1 MKRLLLNRQ
10 RFMLGISTIFK
21 WVQLLKKSS
30 VFLFLMVMLN
40 SFFAVAQN
48 ADTLVQPVVVQ
59 MDTTL
64 KVIDTSFIKSNTTLS
79 RLQSWI
85 TTGQKITKNDFELL
99 RPHQS
104 SVLVF
109 LWIVVALF
117 LFVVIRLLYKR
128 DFQELFQ
135 SLMNKQ
141 LATQINRNKGT
152 SMSNFSLML
161 LLIAVVNLSVM
172 TMYTLLYF
180 YGEMNHYTIQFFIKL
195 IFLFTFFLGL
205 KVLVVNTLGFLFEE
219 EEAAES
225 YVNDFM
231 MIVKVLGIAVFP
243 TVLMI
248 YVASKRDAYMFVYLF
263 LVIVILNVL
272 VFVWRGLST
281 SIQMM
286 YKSVYHFLL
295 YVCTVEILSVFL
307 LIKLLTKIAS

>member
-21 WVQLLKKSS
+21 WVQLLKRSS
-30 VFLFLMVMLN
+30 VFLFLMVMFN

-59 MDTTL
+59 IDTTP
-64 KVIDTSFIKSNTTLS
+64 KVIDTSFIQTNATLS

-85 TTGQKITKNDFELL
+85 TSGQKITKNDFELL

-117 LFVVIRLLYKR
+117 LFVIIRLLYKR

-248 YVASKRDAYMFVYLF
+248 YVASKSDAYMFVYLF

-272 VFVWRGLST
+272 IFVWRGLST

>member
-1 MKRLLLNRQ
+1 MAPPPVETKVSLS
-10 RFMLGISTIFK
+10 STP
-21 WVQLLKKSS
+21 S
-30 VFLFLMVMLN
+30 
-40 SFFAVAQN
+40 
-48 ADTLVQPVVVQ
+48 LV
-59 MDTTL
+59 
-64 KVIDTSFIKSNTTLS
+64 
-79 RLQSWI
+79 
-85 TTGQKITKNDFELL
+85 TKLAES
-99 RPHQS
+99 PPPT
-104 SVLVF
+104 
-109 LWIVVALF
+109 IVVALF
-117 LFVVIRLLYKR
+117 LFVIIRLLYNR

-195 IFLFTFFLGL
+195 IFLFTFFLVL

-219 EEAAES
+219 EEAAEG

-248 YVASKRDAYMFVYLF
+248 YVASQSDTYIFVYLF

-272 VFVWRGLST
+272 IFVWRGLFT

>member
-1 MKRLLLNRQ
+1 
-10 RFMLGISTIFK
+10 
-21 WVQLLKKSS
+21 
-30 VFLFLMVMLN
+30 
-40 SFFAVAQN
+40 VAQN
-48 ADTLVQPVVVQ
+48 ADTLVQPVVAQ
-59 MDTTL
+59 IDTTP
-64 KVIDTSFIKSNTTLS
+64 KVIDTSFIQSNATLS
-79 RLQSWI
+79 GLQSWI
-85 TTGQKITKNDFELL
+85 TSGHKITKNDFELL

-117 LFVVIRLLYKR
+117 LFVIIRLLYKR

-219 EEAAES
+219 EETAES

-231 MIVKVLGIAVFP
+231 LIVKVLGIAVFP

-248 YVASKRDAYMFVYLF
+248 YVASKSDAYMFVYLF

-272 VFVWRGLST
+272 IFVWRGLST

-295 YVCTVEILSVFL
+295 YVCTVEVLSVFL

>member
-1 MKRLLLNRQ
+1 
-10 RFMLGISTIFK
+10 MLGISTIFK
-21 WVQLLKKSS
+21 RVQWLRQSS
-30 VFLFLMVMLN
+30 VFLFLVVMLN
-40 SFFAVAQN
+40 SFFTVAQN
-48 ADTLVQPVVVQ
+48 ADTLVQPVVAQ
-59 MDTTL
+59 IDTTP
-64 KVIDTSFIKSNTTLS
+64 KVIDTSFIQSNATLS
-79 RLQSWI
+79 GLQSWI
-85 TTGQKITKNDFELL
+85 TSGHKITKNDFELL

-117 LFVVIRLLYKR
+117 LFVIIRLLYKR

-219 EEAAES
+219 EETAES

-231 MIVKVLGIAVFP
+231 LIVKVLGIAVFP

-248 YVASKRDAYMFVYLF
+248 YVASKSDAYMFVYLF

-272 VFVWRGLST
+272 IFVWRGLST

-295 YVCTVEILSVFL
+295 YVCTVEVLSVFL

>member
-1 MKRLLLNRQ
+1 MKRLLLNHQ

-21 WVQLLKKSS
+21 RVQWLRQSS
-30 VFLFLMVMLN
+30 VFLFLVVMLN
-40 SFFAVAQN
+40 SFFTVAQN
-48 ADTLVQPVVVQ
+48 ADTLVQPVVAQ
-59 MDTTL
+59 IDTTP
-64 KVIDTSFIKSNTTLS
+64 KVIDTSFIQSNATLS
-79 RLQSWI
+79 GLQSWI
-85 TTGQKITKNDFELL
+85 TSGHKITKNDFELL

-117 LFVVIRLLYKR
+117 LFVIIRLLYKR

-248 YVASKRDAYMFVYLF
+248 YVASKSDAYMFVYLF

-272 VFVWRGLST
+272 IFVWRGLST

>member
-21 WVQLLKKSS
+21 WVQLLKRSS
-30 VFLFLMVMLN
+30 VFLFLMVMFN

-59 MDTTL
+59 IDTTP
-64 KVIDTSFIKSNTTLS
+64 KVIDTSFIQSNETLS

-85 TTGQKITKNDFELL
+85 TSGQKITKNDFELL

-117 LFVVIRLLYKR
+117 LFVIIRLLYKR

-195 IFLFTFFLGL
+195 IFLFTFFLVL

-219 EEAAES
+219 EEAAEG

-248 YVASKRDAYMFVYLF
+248 YVASKSDAYMFVYLF

-272 VFVWRGLST
+272 IFVWRGLST

>member
-1 MKRLLLNRQ
+1 
-10 RFMLGISTIFK
+10 MLGISTIFK
-21 WVQLLKKSS
+21 RVQWSRQSGIFIL
-30 VFLFLMVMLN
+30 LMVMLS
-40 SFFAVAQN
+40 SFYTMAQN
-48 ADTLVQPVVVQ
+48 ADTVVQPVVVQ
-59 MDTTL
+59 IDTTPT
-64 KVIDTSFIKSNTTLS
+64 VIDTGFIQFNAKLS
-79 RLQSWI
+79 GLQSWI
-85 TTGQKITKNDFELL
+85 TSGQKITKNDFELL

-104 SVLVF
+104 SALVF

-117 LFVVIRLLYKR
+117 LFVIIRLLYKR

-152 SMSNFSLML
+152 SMSNFSLIL
-161 LLIAVVNLSVM
+161 LLIAIVNLSVM

-219 EEAAES
+219 KESADS

-243 TVLMI
+243 TVLMV
-248 YVASKRDAYMFVYLF
+248 YVASKSDAYMFVYLF

-281 SIQMM
+281 SIEMM

>member
-21 WVQLLKKSS
+21 WVQLLKRSS
-30 VFLFLMVMLN
+30 VFLFLMVMFN

-59 MDTTL
+59 IDTTP
-64 KVIDTSFIKSNTTLS
+64 KVIDTSFIQTNATLS

-85 TTGQKITKNDFELL
+85 TSGQKITKNDFELL

-117 LFVVIRLLYKR
+117 LFVIIRLLYKR

-248 YVASKRDAYMFVYLF
+248 YVASKSDAYMFVYLF

-272 VFVWRGLST
+272 IFVWRGLST

-295 YVCTVEILSVFL
+295 YVCTVEVLSVFL

>member
-1 MKRLLLNRQ
+1 
-10 RFMLGISTIFK
+10 MLGISTIFK
-21 WVQLLKKSS
+21 RVQLLKSTS
-30 VFLFLMVMLN
+30 VFLFLIVMFN
-40 SFFAVAQN
+40 SFYTAAQHEDTVTQLLVAQI
-48 ADTLVQPVVVQ
+48 
-59 MDTTL
+59 DTTP
-64 KVIDTSFIKSNTTLS
+64 KAIDTSFIQFNATLS
-79 RLQSWI
+79 GLQSWI
-85 TTGQKITKNDFELL
+85 TSGQKSIKNDFELL

-104 SVLVF
+104 SLLVF
-109 LWIVVALF
+109 LWIGVALF
-117 LFVVIRLLYKR
+117 LFVLIRLLYKR

-152 SMSNFSLML
+152 AMSNFSLML

-195 IFLFTFFLGL
+195 IFLFTFFLVL

-219 EEAAES
+219 EEAAEG

-248 YVASKRDAYMFVYLF
+248 YVASQSDTYIFVYLF
-263 LVIVILNVL
+263 LAIVILNVL
-272 VFVWRGLST
+272 IFVWRGLST
-281 SIQMM
+281 SVQMM

>member
-1 MKRLLLNRQ
+1 MKRLLLNHQ

-21 WVQLLKKSS
+21 RVQWLRQSS
-30 VFLFLMVMLN
+30 VFLFLVVMLN
-40 SFFAVAQN
+40 SFFTVAQN
-48 ADTLVQPVVVQ
+48 ADTLVQPVVAQ
-59 MDTTL
+59 IDTTP
-64 KVIDTSFIKSNTTLS
+64 KVIDTSFIQSNATLS
-79 RLQSWI
+79 GLQSWI
-85 TTGQKITKNDFELL
+85 TSGHKITKNDFELL

-117 LFVVIRLLYKR
+117 LFVIIRLLYKR

-219 EEAAES
+219 EETAES

-231 MIVKVLGIAVFP
+231 LIVKVLGIAVFP

-248 YVASKRDAYMFVYLF
+248 YVASKSDAYMFVYLF

-272 VFVWRGLST
+272 IFVWRGLST

-295 YVCTVEILSVFL
+295 YVCTVEVLSVFL

>member
-1 MKRLLLNRQ
+1 
-10 RFMLGISTIFK
+10 MLGISTIFK
-21 WVQLLKKSS
+21 RVQLLRQSS
-30 VFLFLMVMLN
+30 VFLFLVVMLN
-40 SFFAVAQN
+40 SFFTVAQN
-48 ADTLVQPVVVQ
+48 ADTLVQPVVAQ
-59 MDTTL
+59 IDTTP
-64 KVIDTSFIKSNTTLS
+64 KVIDTSFIQSNATLS
-79 RLQSWI
+79 GLQSWI
-85 TTGQKITKNDFELL
+85 TSGHKITKNDFELL

-117 LFVVIRLLYKR
+117 LFVIIRLLYKR

-219 EEAAES
+219 EETAES

-231 MIVKVLGIAVFP
+231 LIVKVLGIAVFP

-248 YVASKRDAYMFVYLF
+248 YVASKSDAYMFVYLF

-272 VFVWRGLST
+272 IFVWRGLST

-295 YVCTVEILSVFL
+295 YVCTVEVLSVFL

>member
-1 MKRLLLNRQ
+1 MKNIR
-10 RFMLGISTIFK
+10 
-21 WVQLLKKSS
+21 
-30 VFLFLMVMLN
+30 VFLFLVLILS
-40 SFFAVAQN
+40 SFSIVAQ
-48 ADTLVQPVVVQ
+48 DTDTVQQVVVAQ
-59 MDTTL
+59 IDTTP
-64 KVIDTSFIKSNTTLS
+64 KAIDTSFIQSNATLS
-79 RLQSWI
+79 ALQSWI
-85 TTGQKITKNDFELL
+85 TSGQKTAKNDFELL

-104 SVLVF
+104 SVLIF

-117 LFVVIRLLYKR
+117 LFVIIRLLYKR
-128 DFQELFQ
+128 EIQELFQ

-141 LATQINRNKGT
+141 LATQINRNKG
-152 SMSNFSLML
+152 SSLSNFSLML
-161 LLIAVVNLSVM
+161 LLIAIVNLSVM

-180 YGEMNHYTIQFFIKL
+180 YGETNHYTIQFFIKL

-219 EEAAES
+219 EETTES

-248 YVASKRDAYMFVYLF
+248 YVASQRDAYLFVYLF
-263 LVIVILNVL
+263 LVVVVLNVL
-272 VFVWRGLST
+272 IFIWRGLST

-286 YKSVYHFLL
+286 YKSMYHFLL
-295 YVCTVEILSVFL
+295 YVCTVEVLSVFL

>member
-1 MKRLLLNRQ
+1 MKRLRLNHQ
-10 RFMLGISTIFK
+10 RFMLGISTIFSRVRCVK
-21 WVQLLKKSS
+21 RYS
-30 VFLFLMVMLN
+30 VLLFLLLMFN
-40 SFFAVAQN
+40 SFYSAAQDVDSMN
-48 ADTLVQPVVVQ
+48 QMVVEQ
-59 MDTTL
+59 IDTTP
-64 KVIDTSFIKSNTTLS
+64 KAIDTSFIQSNATLS
-79 RLQSWI
+79 ELQSWI
-85 TTGQKITKNDFELL
+85 TTGTKTTKNDFELL

-104 SVLVF
+104 SILVF

-117 LFVVIRLLYKR
+117 LFVIIRLLYKR

-141 LATQINRNKGT
+141 LATQINRNKGS

-219 EEAAES
+219 EESAEG

-248 YVASKRDAYMFVYLF
+248 YVASQKDVYVFVYLF
-263 LVIVILNVL
+263 LLIVVLNVL
-272 VFVWRGLST
+272 IFVWRGLST

-295 YVCTVEILSVFL
+295 YVCTVEVLSVFL